1 MMELEADIDEF
12 QIMLDK
18 HATRPNVKKVLEGW
32 IEKCNTEK
40 KSMEKILAAQ
50 FPKKIEKKEE
60 E

>member
-1 MMELEADIDEF
+1 
-12 QIMLDK
+12 MLDK